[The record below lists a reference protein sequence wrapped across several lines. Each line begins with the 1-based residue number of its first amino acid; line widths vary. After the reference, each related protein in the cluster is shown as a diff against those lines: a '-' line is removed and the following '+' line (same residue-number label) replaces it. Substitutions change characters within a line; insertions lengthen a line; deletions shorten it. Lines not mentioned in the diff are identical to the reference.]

1 MTSTLPTSMLQLYL
15 TVVLVV
21 ISITPPF
28 SGSVSWLSG
37 AMPWAFSTH
46 QRFSAL
52 VIAGLNR
59 EVFCGT
65 TATGS

>member
-1 MTSTLPTSMLQLYL
+1 
-15 TVVLVV
+15 
-21 ISITPPF
+21 
-28 SGSVSWLSG
+28 
-37 AMPWAFSTH
+37 MPWAFSTH

-65 TATGS
+65 TATGKIAVIQLELL

>member
-21 ISITPPF
+21 VTPPF
-28 SGSVSWLSG
+28 SGSVPWLSG
-37 AMPWAFSTH
+37 SMPWAFSTH
-46 QRFSAL
+46 QRFLAL